1 MGGSPAQT
9 VVSNTGVPDWL
20 RPQVEAATQAATN
33 LYDKGALS
41 NVEGLTQ
48 AQQDAYKRKLE
59 LGQRGGMLDQL
70 GVDSYQAAGAYRD
83 AAQGKGLFGSGAL
96 GDQITAMKD
105 TIGDAQMAQL
115 GQLQGAASM
124 GGNLGG
130 ARSQAMNAAA
140 LSKTAGDMASDE
152 LAKRRAAT
160 LSGAQGVIGSGN
172 TIGNQFGQGI
182 AATEG
187 VGSALQQQKQ
197 NEADAAYQGISRLF
211 GLYGAPAVGSKTE
224 KVSSG
229 GK

>member
-83 AAQGKGLFGSGAL
+83 AAQGKGCL
-96 GDQITAMKD
+96 
-105 TIGDAQMAQL
+105 
-115 GQLQGAASM
+115 
-124 GGNLGG
+124 
-130 ARSQAMNAAA
+130 
-140 LSKTAGDMASDE
+140 
-152 LAKRRAAT
+152 
-160 LSGAQGVIGSGN
+160 
-172 TIGNQFGQGI
+172 
-182 AATEG
+182 
-187 VGSALQQQKQ
+187 
-197 NEADAAYQGISRLF
+197 
-211 GLYGAPAVGSKTE
+211 LYTSPSPRDRG
-224 KVSSG
+224 
-229 GK
+229 